1 MSAVDF
7 TSSVYKHPLKKTFPS
22 KEQQHTQ
29 TEILQT
35 IVFCILMFSFPQSG
49 LCNLNTP
56 PRNALA
62 QT

>member
-1 MSAVDF
+1 MSTMEF
-7 TSSVYKHPLKKTFPS
+7 TSSVCKHPLKKTFPS

-35 IVFCILMFSFPQSG
+35 IVFCILMFSFLQNG
-49 LCNLNTP
+49 LYNLNTP
-56 PRNALA
+56 PRDALA